1 MCDLSVIILCGGL
14 GTRLRSKIGNETPK
28 ILAPIGDYCFFDYLL
43 QWIDDSLD
51 EISYELIFCLGYG
64 SRKIEDKINKLKLK
78 VSLSFEEKQ
87 LGTYPAVLDASKLA
101 KSENLLIINGDTLF
115 KMEFEKYFQ
124 IFLNSSDSFLFITE
138 NNLKKTK
145 KNGYKINRNSGRL
158 EYSEEYPAY
167 ISMGALFLKKV
178 YLESFKKKREDI
190 NQLLDKEL
198 IAKINPYPIKVKN
211 KFDFIDIGTPEDY
224 QYAQTKLPDLYPL
237 KK

>member
-51 EISYELIFCLGYG
+51 EISYELIFCLGHG

-87 LGTYPAVLDASKLA
+87 LGTYPAVLDAAKLA

-115 KMEFEKYFQ
+115 KMKFEKYFQ

-145 KNGYKINRNSGRL
+145 KN
-158 EYSEEYPAY
+158 
-167 ISMGALFLKKV
+167 
-178 YLESFKKKREDI
+178 
-190 NQLLDKEL
+190 
-198 IAKINPYPIKVKN
+198 
-211 KFDFIDIGTPEDY
+211 
-224 QYAQTKLPDLYPL
+224 
-237 KK
+237 